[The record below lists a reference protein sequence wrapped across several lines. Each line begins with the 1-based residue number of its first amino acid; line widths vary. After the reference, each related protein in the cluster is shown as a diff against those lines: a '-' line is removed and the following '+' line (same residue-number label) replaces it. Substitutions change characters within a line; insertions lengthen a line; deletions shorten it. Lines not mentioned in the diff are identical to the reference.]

1 MISQFLC
8 YFFSLHFLST
18 SSSSHWKWYSNVDHA
33 DADGNDDDNVGAD
46 DDDDMMMIIMLI
58 LYDGEYSNFTV
69 V

>member
-8 YFFSLHFLST
+8 YFLLFLST
-18 SSSSHWKWYSNVDHA
+18 SSSSHWKLYSNVDHA
-33 DADGNDDDNVGAD
+33 DADDNVGD

-69 V
+69 VA